1 MKTISFFGKSTVD
14 ENTIEYITTKQLA
27 KEVVRVGFGVIHGGY
42 AGGIMQAVS
51 EGAQEAIEEE
61 NLSPKFNLG
70 IPEERFDKDWSRVSK
85 AVFSKPAAD
94 IFDRLRLVT
103 SGDIVIVAPIGG
115 DGTALEL
122 DIAIHEN
129 LLTEYTGAP
138 IKPIIFLLT
147 ETGTDWKKF
156 LESRSLLATNANI
169 FEKGWLYFADSSEQV
184 MSILSKLIK

>member
-14 ENTIEYITTKQLA
+14 ENTSEYKITKQLA
-27 KEVVRVGFGVIHGGY
+27 REVVRAGFGVIHGGY

-51 EGAQEAIEEE
+51 EGAQEAIEEG
-61 NLSPKFNLG
+61 NLLPKLNLG
-70 IPEERFDKDWSRVSK
+70 IPEERFDQDWPRVSN
-85 AVFSKPAAD
+85 ATFSKPAAD

-103 SGDIVIVAPIGG
+103 SGDIVIVAPVGG

-122 DIAIHEN
+122 DIVIHEN
-129 LLTEYTGAP
+129 LLAEYTGAP

-156 LESRSLLATNANI
+156 LESRSLLATGANI
-169 FEKGWLYFADSSEQV
+169 FQKKWISFENSIEGV
-184 MSILSKLIK
+184 MNTATGMAV